1 MLGGSRKYPHPPHDR
16 LLEISDQFR
25 FPGNLPTYPSHKL
38 TLTLNSHL
46 GQNDG
51 LGEGKM
57 GSFPG
62 KYVAKLEFS
71 WGLGEGSN

>member
-25 FPGNLPTYPSHKL
+25 FPGNLPTYPSPKL
-38 TLTLNSHL
+38 TLTLTSHL

-51 LGEGKM
+51 LGEGEM

-62 KYVAKLEFS
+62 KYVAKLGFS
-71 WGLGEGSN
+71 WGWGEGSN